1 MVSKLICLEDSV
13 LIDIDIKDIFP
24 TLRNIL
30 LENTTQKLFDGS
42 PLEALHASQ
51 VLIELINRQ
60 NEIFEGV
67 ELVKSLYFE

>member
-30 LENTTQKLFDGS
+30 LEHTTQKLFDGS

-60 NEIFEGV
+60 NEILEGV